1 MQKAGLKPALFKN
14 FNYSAFP
21 AEPKKFSIISLHNAV
36 IASAPGFNN
45 LRGSY
50 PFPSWSFPASM
61 YLRVAS
67 ANTNWHSVLTL
78 TLETPNVIAF

>member
-50 PFPSWSFPASM
+50 PFPSF
-61 YLRVAS
+61 L
-67 ANTNWHSVLTL
+67 LQ
-78 TLETPNVIAF
+78 

>member
-50 PFPSWSFPASM
+50 PFLLGLFQ
-61 YLRVAS
+61 LRCIYELLQQI
-67 ANTNWHSVLTL
+67 LTG
-78 TLETPNVIAF
+78 IQY